1 MNEKLFYKIFQKA
14 KPGTFDALTAIIQ
27 QAELVTPTRLR
38 YFIAQCAHESQGFS
52 RLEENMRYSK
62 ISRIRLIWPHRFD
75 SDRDAAR
82 YVNNPMD
89 LANRVYSA
97 RYGNG
102 DEASGDGWKFR
113 GRGWIGL
120 TFAENYVRFFK
131 WCGLEP
137 YHDPDFVSTVD
148 GAAKSAAWYWI
159 EHDLNGLCDSGDF
172 DGVTRKINPA
182 MAGRLERRQILEKLE
197 KHWG

>member
-1 MNEKLFYKIFQKA
+1 MNEELFYKLFPNA
-14 KPGTFDALTAIIQ
+14 KPGTFDALVAVIP

-52 RLEENMRYSK
+52 RLEENLNYSTA
-62 ISRIRLIWPHRFD
+62 SRIRAVWPSRFK
-75 SDRDAAR
+75 SEAEANR
-82 YVNNPMD
+82 YTNRPIE
-89 LANRVYSA
+89 LANRVYA
-97 RYGNG
+97 NRYGNR
-102 DEASGDGWKFR
+102 DESSGDGWKFR

-131 WCGLEP
+131 WCGLET

-148 GAAKSAAWYWI
+148 GATKSAAWYCI
-159 EHDLNGLCDSGDF
+159 EHDLNGICDSGSF

-182 MAGRLERRQILEKLE
+182 MAGRLERRKILEKLE